1 MSVDKACTGTAQES
15 ANALEEHD
23 AQKIEDVLEE
33 NDEEQMHSTIPATT
47 ENVQKQTL
55 KKKKH
60 LREVNDY
67 PAPYDITSEPPGSA
81 QRRIDVMEQECAS
94 LEKEIDLRE
103 RLEVVFHD
111 EAQRQEK
118 HELQDRLLRLYPNV
132 DSEDFKQN
140 RAATFRKYP
149 LYRARRAQISFL
161 RSYAQRDHREEVVRK
176 HIEAARQIGGGVTD
190 SVVIGVGTSETTFM
204 ISRKDMA
211 ETVLEEHSDGK
222 YDSSNPSDLDTACL
236 HLADS
241 WDPPRGSYGLSDK
254 DVVNV
259 FLGTPWGSAV
269 KAGRSNRLLDN
280 CPSDKVY

>member
-1 MSVDKACTGTAQES
+1 MPNSPTLPSQIPRPYRGKFLDPTGKFLDPTDTDS
-15 ANALEEHD
+15 STLPANS
-23 AQKIEDVLEE
+23 
-33 NDEEQMHSTIPATT
+33 STLPSQIP
-47 ENVQKQTL
+47 
-55 KKKKH
+55 
-60 LREVNDY
+60 
-67 PAPYDITSEPPGSA
+67 
-81 QRRIDVMEQECAS
+81 
-94 LEKEIDLRE
+94 
-103 RLEVVFHD
+103 
-111 EAQRQEK
+111 
-118 HELQDRLLRLYPNV
+118 RLLRLYPNV

-222 YDSSNPSDLDTACL
+222 HDLSNPSDLDTACL

-241 WDPPRGSYGLSDK
+241 WDPPRGSYGLSDN

-259 FLGTPWGSAV
+259 FLGAPWGSAV

-280 CPSDKVY
+280 CPSDKVYLPSNRLAA